1 MFRNTLARAT
11 AFKRLAQTQ
20 QARNLAS
27 CTMYVRNLPIDF
39 DEAKLKP
46 YVEEF
51 GPIYQVNFTQ
61 KRAGDRYSIAF
72 VRFFGGDLPATV
84 EELAACPDP
93 TPEEVAEVTKRCT
106 EAINA
111 LDGQVINGHN
121 VNAAFGMKNSPD
133 SIQFNARITLRKAN
147 DPEFAKSLEQKQ
159 QAIREGRTGSGSNDV
174 YQQGYKNG
182 FKDGF
187 EAAKN
192 EIKV

>member
-61 KRAGDRYSIAF
+61 RRPGDRYSIAF
-72 VRFFGGDLPATV
+72 VRFYGGELPATL

-93 TPEEVAEVTKRCT
+93 TPEEVSEVTKRCT
-106 EAINA
+106 DAISA

-133 SIQFNARITLRKAN
+133 SIQFNARINLRKAN
-147 DPEFAKSLEQKQ
+147 DPEFAKSLEQKRQ
-159 QAIREGRTGSGSNDV
+159 TMRDGRPMSNDS
-174 YQQGYKNG
+174 YQTGYKNG